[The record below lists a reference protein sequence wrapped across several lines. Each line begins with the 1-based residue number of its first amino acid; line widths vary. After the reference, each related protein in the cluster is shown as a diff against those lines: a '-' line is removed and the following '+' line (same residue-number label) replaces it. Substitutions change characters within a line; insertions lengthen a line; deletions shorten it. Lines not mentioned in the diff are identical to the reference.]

1 MKLTFLR
8 IPREEALRILAV
20 VIGLEVLLF
29 FLPSNGAIEG
39 VAVSYWDGVRLR
51 VSSGKYWMF
60 ALISG
65 ICVALLLQVLIIFS
79 TYLGRFVKPPSGRNH
94 ADDPEKRSLD

>member
-8 IPREEALRILAV
+8 IPREAALRNLAG

-29 FLPSNGAIEG
+29 FVPSNGAIEG
-39 VAVSYWDGVRLR
+39 VVVGYWDGVRHR

-65 ICVALLLQVLIIFS
+65 ISVALLLHVLIIFS
-79 TYLGRFVKPPSGRNH
+79 T
-94 ADDPEKRSLD
+94 